1 MAQASGDFPDDD
13 DEELP
18 RLLRE
23 LLGRFQRVQALT
35 VGATQVARDK
45 IEELADTDPPPW
57 SDQDRRLRQ
66 LHQWLDQAEQL
77 LSDLMRVSET
87 ISTLTLKVTNGHLD
101 PRAEQLRRLH
111 SSLETL
117 HTQTDEE
124 IIESLASRRLYNKAC
139 AIAEEVLTHSQRPE
153 QAVNA
158 EEAVAEFQSVQ
169 NDIEQLA
176 SSLEDDARDADTRT
190 DTDTETNTNTNTNTN
205 NS

>member
-13 DEELP
+13 DAHSEQLP

-23 LLGRFQRVQALT
+23 VLGRFQQVQALT
-35 VGATQVARDK
+35 VGATQVARDQ
-45 IEELADTDPPPW
+45 IEELADADPPPW

-111 SSLETL
+111 SSLEQL
-117 HTQTDEE
+117 HTQTDEQ
-124 IIESLASRRLYNKAC
+124 IIESLASRGLYNEAC
-139 AIAEEVLTHSQRPE
+139 AIAKKVLSNAERPE

-158 EEAVAEFQSVQ
+158 EEAVEEFQSLQ
-169 NDIEQLA
+169 TDIEQLTNE
-176 SSLEDDARDADTRT
+176 LEEDARDADTRT
-190 DTDTETNTNTNTNTN
+190 DTRTDTDTNTN